1 MIESRRN
8 ARGILVGTN
17 HRYQVGP
24 NGIIPVDVTAE
35 DFSKFRDFLK
45 TVIKRHNICGVAEEM
60 SLYTL
65 RKRQHVLHGG
75 SVPFELAAEICCIS
89 CYQFAT
95 DCGSTK
101 VHVHVAF
108 TWETAICTVSSIGRA
123 SDS

>member
-1 MIESRRN
+1 MR
-8 ARGILVGTN
+8 AVFLVGAN
-17 HRYQVGP
+17 HQYQVGP

-35 DFSKFRDFLK
+35 AFSKFRDFLK

-75 SVPFELAAEICCIS
+75 SVPFELSAEICCIS
-89 CYQFAT
+89 CYQLLPILV
-95 DCGSTK
+95 CTK
-101 VHVHVAF
+101 VHVRTAF